1 MKRLIKDRQQFLIY
15 AGIQVSESGGINF
28 TWNRDSTQD
37 VVHLANDTSGEFSKD
52 GLRIVYGYKFSDSAT
67 SAQKKLVRDYLK
79 QVNLSDELYSENIQ
93 EFVDSAVLRLDER
106 YPLEQFEATVFIQST
121 TGFSLVD
128 LMRESIWTHRKNLNF
143 DFQLV
148 KAMYQHVKFNA
159 EKAYQSLIDSGMDKL
174 QALHEVQFTSE
185 KFESLKQSGQLFQMK
200 RFIPKE
206 IRSGFYDF
214 LQFASEEERNV
225 YASLQGVNVLI
236 FDDFLTSGSTIM
248 EVNRYLQSIN
258 PKNKL
263 TAFVLVKQ

>member
-1 MKRLIKDRQQFLIY
+1 MKRLIKDKQQFLIY
-15 AGIQVSESGGINF
+15 SGIQVSESGDINF

-37 VVHLANDTSGEFSKD
+37 VMYLANDTSGEFSKE

-79 QVNLSDELYSENIQ
+79 QVNLSDELYSENLQ
-93 EFVDSAVLRLDER
+93 EFVDNAVLRLDER
-106 YPLEQFEATVFIQST
+106 YPLEQFEATVFIQPT

-128 LMRESIWTHRKNLNF
+128 LMRESIWKYRKNLNYN
-143 DFQLV
+143 FQLI

-159 EKAYQSLIDSGMDKL
+159 EKAYQALIDSGMDKL

-185 KFESLKQSGQLFQMK
+185 KFETLKQSGQLFQIK

-206 IRSGFYDF
+206 IRCGFYDF
-214 LQFASEEERNV
+214 LQFASEEERNIYV
-225 YASLQGVNVLI
+225 SLQGINVLI

-248 EVNRYLQSIN
+248 EVNKYLQSIN